1 MGRRFIFTALLLSL
15 CTAVSA
21 QEQVSE
27 TRSNLERHVRTLA
40 SDRMLGRRAGTDQG
54 MLASSYIVFQ
64 FEEMGLRPGAD
75 DGEGKSFMQRFER
88 YSGRYAN
95 VVGFIPGS
103 DPELRDEYIVLGA
116 HYDHLGYRLR
126 GRDTVIYHGAD
137 DNASGTAVLIE
148 AARKLMEREGE
159 LKRTVII
166 AAFDAEEIGLYGSE
180 AMAANMDID
189 KVKFMAS
196 IDMVGWLREAGYLEI
211 EHAGSLAGWQE
222 LFASIPCPAGL
233 QVKPLSDG
241 GSLFTGSDHDSF
253 TAESVPA
260 VLLTTG
266 TKSPY
271 HKPEDTADKIDYEG
285 LELITEYVAAMAT
298 ELSECDR
305 IVPSDKLLRKREGPR
320 TVEFAVSGSIG
331 SSYMYYGNGAAV
343 NGAPRFSWN
352 AGAFLQFNINDVF
365 AIRPEVIYN
374 HRTFRYPQQN
384 PSGEL
389 IVTDSFRKMVSPT
402 LTGPVNLLLK
412 TAVDSDYYMYVG
424 VGGYYSYVFD
434 TRLDGEPIPYNRHEG
449 GISMTVG
456 WNIRHVGAAF
466 TGYYPLSRM
475 SSEIF
480 GKRGFSAFFTMY
492 YKF

>member
-1 MGRRFIFTALLLSL
+1 M
-15 CTAVSA
+15 
-21 QEQVSE
+21 
-27 TRSNLERHVRTLA
+27 
-40 SDRMLGRRAGTDQG
+40 
-54 MLASSYIVFQ
+54 
-64 FEEMGLRPGAD
+64 
-75 DGEGKSFMQRFER
+75 
-88 YSGRYAN
+88 
-95 VVGFIPGS
+95 
-103 DPELRDEYIVLGA
+103 
-116 HYDHLGYRLR
+116 
-126 GRDTVIYHGAD
+126 
-137 DNASGTAVLIE
+137 
-148 AARKLMEREGE
+148 
-159 LKRTVII
+159 
-166 AAFDAEEIGLYGSE
+166 
-180 AMAANMDID
+180 
-189 KVKFMAS
+189 
-196 IDMVGWLREAGYLEI
+196 
-211 EHAGSLAGWQE
+211 
-222 LFASIPCPAGL
+222 
-233 QVKPLSDG
+233 
-241 GSLFTGSDHDSF
+241 
-253 TAESVPA
+253 
-260 VLLTTG
+260 LLTTG

-320 TVEFAVSGSIG
+320 TVEFAVSGSVG

-365 AIRPEVIYN
+365 AIRSEVIYN

-402 LTGPVNLLLK
+402 LTVPVNLLLK